1 MTLKTRF
8 APSPT
13 GDLHIGGI
21 RTALYNWALAK
32 HYGGKFLLRIENT
45 DIERSSSNH
54 VDGILNGLK
63 WLNIDFDEGPVFQ
76 TDRLSRYTESADAL
90 LSEGRAYFCSCSQ
103 ATLDEMRR
111 EQIKKGLKPRYN
123 GTCRPQ
129 GKVEKKKSEEL
140 NGSQVI
146 RFMSPLNGVVRW
158 KDLVKGEI
166 SISNQELDDLILIR
180 ANGLPTYNF
189 ASVVDDL
196 DMGITH
202 IIRGDDHVNNTPRQI
217 HIIES
222 LGKALPFFGH
232 LAMIHGP
239 DGQKLSKRHGADS
252 ILEFRERG
260 FLPVAMI
267 NYLARLGWGH
277 GNSELFS
284 IEEFIKLFSLS
295 GCVASPAKF
304 DSAKLV
310 WLNGEHMRNLPM
322 PEIIRQLSKNI
333 DLKLSEI
340 KKDGIE
346 VEGLCALLLE
356 RSNTLC
362 ELSNELSTYL
372 FKPKNISLREL
383 FESSSY
389 YKNRVSSEQ
398 LLYDIVND
406 FLNNLPDDW
415 TLEGLSGHLKTTL
428 STWNLKM
435 PQLAIPLRVIV
446 LGQYKSPAIEKVLFL
461 LGGDEV
467 KKRLRN
473 FLGEYVNER

>member
-1 MTLKTRF
+1 MF
-8 APSPT
+8 FS
-13 GDLHIGGI
+13 
-21 RTALYNWALAK
+21 WA
-32 HYGGKFLLRIENT
+32 
-45 DIERSSSNH
+45 
-54 VDGILNGLK
+54 
-63 WLNIDFDEGPVFQ
+63 
-76 TDRLSRYTESADAL
+76 
-90 LSEGRAYFCSCSQ
+90 
-103 ATLDEMRR
+103 
-111 EQIKKGLKPRYN
+111 
-123 GTCRPQ
+123 
-129 GKVEKKKSEEL
+129 
-140 NGSQVI
+140 
-146 RFMSPLNGVVRW
+146 
-158 KDLVKGEI
+158 
-166 SISNQELDDLILIR
+166 
-180 ANGLPTYNF
+180 
-189 ASVVDDL
+189 
-196 DMGITH
+196 
-202 IIRGDDHVNNTPRQI
+202 
-217 HIIES
+217 
-222 LGKALPFFGH
+222 
-232 LAMIHGP
+232 
-239 DGQKLSKRHGADS
+239 
-252 ILEFRERG
+252 
-260 FLPVAMI
+260 
-267 NYLARLGWGH
+267 
-277 GNSELFS
+277 
-284 IEEFIKLFSLS
+284 
-295 GCVASPAKF
+295 
-304 DSAKLV
+304 
-310 WLNGEHMRNLPM
+310 
-322 PEIIRQLSKNI
+322 RQLSKNI
-333 DLKLSEI
+333 NLKLSEI